1 MGRVRWSVEVT
12 FEEARAHLGLALQRS
27 HERVI
32 SVEATAWYHQ
42 PEPTFVDGLALVRRH
57 FWHARFVMY
66 STAAPEFVP
75 FPREAFDLLLAGFP
89 LATYRR

>member
-1 MGRVRWSVEVT
+1 MT

-32 SVEATAWYHQ
+32 SVEATAWYHH

-57 FWHARFVMY
+57 FWHVRFVVH
-66 STAAPEFVP
+66 SSAAPEFVQ
-75 FPREAFDLLLAGFP
+75 FPRTALEFRLSGLPYAA
-89 LATYRR
+89 